1 MTQDPNQRGVAPI
14 DRPSAAAQVADR
26 LRQAILEGVFAPGDH
41 LTESELTKLLNVSR
55 GPIREG
61 MQRLIQE
68 GLLMNEPH
76 RGIFVALLDHEDV
89 EDVYLVREGIEREA
103 IRYLTRSGRHR
114 ETALLLAE
122 ITAEMAEAAD
132 DEDWNRVSDA
142 DLRFHQ
148 CLVDACKSPR
158 LSRVFSTL
166 IAETR
171 MCLRMLSHAYP
182 GRNDLVEEHDELQHL
197 IAAGDHDSAVAAL
210 DRHFS
215 EAIDTLG
222 NQIEDRTHLI
232 PTAGETEEGL

>member
-1 MTQDPNQRGVAPI
+1 MTRDGNQGRVAPI

-26 LRQAILEGVFAPGDH
+26 LRQAILDGVFSPGDH
-41 LTESELTKLLNVSR
+41 LTESELTRLLNVSR

-76 RGIFVALLDHEDV
+76 RGIFVAMLDREDV

-103 IRYLTRSGRHR
+103 IRYLTRSGRH
-114 ETALLLAE
+114 EDAAIMLAD

-132 DEDWNRVSDA
+132 TGDWDRVSEA

-148 CLVDACKSPR
+148 CLVDACESPR
-158 LSRVFSTL
+158 LGRMFSTL
-166 IAETR
+166 MAETR

-182 GRNDLVEEHDELQHL
+182 GRNDLVEEHLELQSL
-197 IAAGDHDSAVAAL
+197 IAMGDHQGAVDAL

-215 EAIDTLG
+215 EAIDTLRDEIDDPAPRLQVAA
-222 NQIEDRTHLI
+222 NTDEDS
-232 PTAGETEEGL
+232 